1 VVRQIAF
8 AVPGDLNAPTGGY
21 AYDRRMIAELEQI
34 GWHVEILN
42 LGEGFPWP
50 SDETRTS
57 AEALLLGVPNGD
69 TIVIDGLAFGVLPS
83 AGLNLRIN
91 HPVIALVHHPLALE
105 SGLSAQQI
113 VTLRDSERAAL
124 AAATRVVVTSG
135 ATARCLAAD
144 YGVPK
149 AHIVVAPPGVDQ
161 APMARG
167 NVDGVVQLLS
177 VGAVVPRKGY
187 DVLVA
192 SLATLSELPWHLS
205 IAGNLRADPE
215 AAAALEK
222 DIARFRLGAR
232 ITLLGAVPQT
242 RLAELYAN
250 ADVFV
255 LASRFEGYGIAYAE
269 AIARGLP
276 VIGTTAGAIP
286 DTVPADAGILVSPN
300 DELALAR
307 ALHRVIAEPDERAKL
322 AARAHKAATQLPD
335 WRDSAK
341 ILAHVIESIA

>member
-1 VVRQIAF
+1 MVRQIAF

-21 AYDRRMIAELEQI
+21 AYDRQMIAELEQI

-113 VTLRDSERAAL
+113 VTLRDSERTAL

-149 AHIVVAPPGVDQ
+149 DHIVVAPPGVDQ
-161 APMARG
+161 APTARG
-167 NVDGVVQLLS
+167 DVDGVVQLLS

-205 IAGNLRADPE
+205 IAGNLRADPGT
-215 AAAALEK
+215 AAALEK
-222 DIARFRLGAR
+222 DIARFRFGSPDHPFRRSATDPSCRTLWERRCIRAR
-232 ITLLGAVPQT
+232 FT
-242 RLAELYAN
+242 
-250 ADVFV
+250 F
-255 LASRFEGYGIAYAE
+255 
-269 AIARGLP
+269 RGLW
-276 VIGTTAGAIP
+276 
-286 DTVPADAGILVSPN
+286 
-300 DELALAR
+300 
-307 ALHRVIAEPDERAKL
+307 HRVCRSYRSRIAGDRHDRRCDTGHRAGRRWYTCFTK
-322 AARAHKAATQLPD
+322 
-335 WRDSAK
+335 
-341 ILAHVIESIA
+341 

>member
-1 VVRQIAF
+1 VVRGAVVVRQIAF
-8 AVPGDLNAPTGGY
+8 AVPGDLNAPSGY

-34 GWHVEILN
+34 GWHVEIPN

-144 YGVPK
+144 YCVPK

-161 APMARG
+161 APTARG

-177 VGAVVPRKGY
+177 VGAVVARKGY

-232 ITLLGAVPQT
+232 IT
-242 RLAELYAN
+242 
-250 ADVFV
+250 
-255 LASRFEGYGIAYAE
+255 SRRSATDPSCRTLCERRCIRARFTF
-269 AIARGLP
+269 RGLW
-276 VIGTTAGAIP
+276 
-286 DTVPADAGILVSPN
+286 
-300 DELALAR
+300 
-307 ALHRVIAEPDERAKL
+307 HRVCRSYRSRIAGDRHDRRCDTGYRAGRRWYTCFTK
-322 AARAHKAATQLPD
+322 
-335 WRDSAK
+335 
-341 ILAHVIESIA
+341 